1 MKTQFSKINIF
12 IILAAISLLGVF
24 VLPNTTK
31 AWSIDWHY
39 PASYNRPS
47 VDITSNTQHVSP
59 GGSVT
64 LSWTS
69 QNVYACAKTGDW
81 YGNASTSGSET
92 VALSRNSKY
101 EITCNNN
108 GGGTSYDSVLVY
120 TDRSSSYP
128 SYTGPSY
135 GNSSNS
141 GNTYSAGS
149 SSNTGVYNPN
159 LILDI
164 KSRDAISSS
173 SFAKE
178 ISSQPGR
185 VIDFRVN
192 INNNSVNKIGSMFIT
207 LPSRLS
213 YVSGSAYLDGV
224 KLNISSISSIDLSY
238 LSASSQH
245 NLIFQTSVAPFNSFS
260 ENTTVLGVNASV
272 KSSTGSAY
280 IASDYTNVL
289 VYKNGNGS
297 EGVVL
302 GASTVNTGTGTLGT
316 VLISAL
322 AGFLVI
328 LSYLLVKF
336 YKSTKKG
343 SGNDAGFSFT
353 TFISDHVLS
362 FAQKINGLT
371 NKTVLKALEIYDL

>member
-1 MKTQFSKINIF
+1 MKTQFTKINIF
-12 IILAAISLLGVF
+12 IAVAAISLLGVF

-31 AWSIDWHY
+31 AWYIDWHY
-39 PASYNRPS
+39 PTSDNRPS
-47 VDITSNTQHVSP
+47 VDITSNTQYVSP
-59 GGSVT
+59 GGYVT

-69 QNVYACAKTGDW
+69 QNVYSCIKTGDW
-81 YGNASTSGSET
+81 YGGAPTSGSET
-92 VALSRNSKY
+92 VVVNKNSSY

-120 TDRSSSYP
+120 TDHSTSYP

-141 GNTYSAGS
+141 
-149 SSNTGVYNPN
+149 SNTYNPN
-159 LILDI
+159 LILNI

-185 VIDFRVN
+185 AIDFQVN
-192 INNNSVNKIGSMFIT
+192 INNNSTNKIGSMFIT
-207 LPSRLS
+207 LPSRLY
-213 YVSGSAYLDGV
+213 YVNGSAYLDGV
-224 KLNISSISSIDLSY
+224 KLNISSISSVDLSY
-238 LSASSQH
+238 LSVSSQH
-245 NLIFQTSVAPFNSFS
+245 NLTFQASVAPFNSFS

-302 GASTVNTGTGTLGT
+302 GASTVNTGTGTLST
-316 VLISAL
+316 VLISAI
-322 AGFLVI
+322 AGFLVV
-328 LSYLLVKF
+328 LFYLLIKF

-343 SGNDAGFSFT
+343 PDGDAGFSFT
-353 TFISDHVLS
+353 TFISENILS
-362 FAQKINGLT
+362 FAQKISSLT
-371 NKTVLKALEIYDL
+371 NKTVLKTLEIYDL